1 MGSLSLLTSA
11 PAVGSGVAAL
21 AGQFVLHRWT
31 ALLAAAHQ
39 PLGRGRL
46 QTGGHAAVEAA
57 EAEVRT
63 VHVGLALAPAGGRP
77 VDAHLTGLGSHL
89 RALGEG
95 EAQRVGLHLVLLA
108 DSPVLAGSVGENKA
122 DTTVGQLV
130 GSTIVRLHLDNDND
144 IPDD

>member
-1 MGSLSLLTSA
+1 MAKSDSGVSISVSIRTSA

-21 AGQFVLHRWT
+21 ARPSVLHRWT
-31 ALLAAAHQ
+31 GLLAAAHQ

-46 QTGGHAAVEAA
+46 QAGGHAAVVAA

-77 VDAHLTGLGSHL
+77 VEAHLTGLGGDL

-95 EAQRVGLHLVLLA
+95 EADRVAGDLVLLA
-108 DSPVLAGSVGENKA
+108 DSPVLAGIVGENKA

-130 GSTIVRLHLDNDND
+130 GSCL
-144 IPDD
+144 P